1 MTKTKVLIGLRDK
14 DEANALSVFLSGMG
28 METVIAPDGA
38 RALELAIEE
47 GPSFI
52 AVDAA
57 LPVIGGERLFHTLRK
72 NPHTSRVPFL
82 IVSDAASEI
91 RGFRAGVDIFL
102 KRPLNFEEMYAR
114 MRQSLLTAGN
124 EASKEIE
131 GTLSHMSLADLLQF
145 LHLNR
150 KEGEL
155 KVTSDGRTGS
165 VFIKEGDIL
174 NAALEVAEREKALF
188 RMFHWTEGRFEFI
201 PKPVAAPKKIK
212 ASTGSLLMEGM
223 RQVDE
228 YRSKKDQLPSPDSVL
243 KLSPAAESV
252 PKGLQPIV
260 YDVVQLVKA
269 NARVRDV
276 VERSSFPDYEVYQT
290 IAALAAKGILSEK
303 KGSGA
308 ESRKEFLSADEVLS
322 IREKI
327 AGPSGGAGHG
337 KILLISTSAHVVAEF
352 IRDCRDLPGFS
363 LNTKSA
369 FPELSMVNPLGEVG
383 SFRLSGGIDLSL
395 FSVPTVKSTGPLW
408 RAFSGN
414 LVGIILLAD
423 EEGAP
428 QIKELLDAKRDI
440 LLKKRAPSVHVV
452 RGVLDEDACRK
463 GLGLSDAEP
472 LYTLGKDGAETAA
485 RVFHSL
491 FGSLLSEEKAV

>member
-1 MTKTKVLIGLRDK
+1 MKKTKVLIGLI
-14 DEANALSVFLSGMG
+14 DEEQANALSVFLSGMG
-28 METVIAPDGA
+28 METIIAPDGA
-38 RALELAIEE
+38 RVLELAIEE

-52 AVDAA
+52 AVDTA
-57 LPVIGGERLFHTLRK
+57 LPVISGERLFHTLRK

-82 IVSDAASEI
+82 FVSDAAAEI

-102 KRPLNFEEMYAR
+102 KRPLNFEETYAR
-114 MRQSLLTAGN
+114 MRQSLLAAGS

-174 NAALEVAEREKALF
+174 NAALDNAEREKALF

-201 PKPVAAPKKIK
+201 PKPVAAPRKIK
-212 ASTGSLLMEGM
+212 SSTGNLLMEGM

-228 YRSKKDQLPSPDSVL
+228 YRSKKDQLPSPGSVL
-243 KLSPAAESV
+243 KINPAAEAV

-290 IAALAAKGILSEK
+290 IAALAAKGILAEV

-308 ESRKEFLSADEVLS
+308 EARREFLSAAEVLS

-327 AGPSGGAGHG
+327 SSGSGGSGHG
-337 KILLISTSAHVVAEF
+337 KILLLSTSAPVVAEF
-352 IRDCRDLPGFS
+352 IRECRDLPGFS

-383 SFRLSGGIDLSL
+383 SFRLNGGIDLSL
-395 FSVPTVKSTGPLW
+395 FSVPTVKNTGPLW

-414 LVGIILLAD
+414 LVGVVILVD
-423 EEGAP
+423 EEGTSEL
-428 QIKELLDAKRDI
+428 KELSAAKRDI
-440 LLKKRAPSVHVV
+440 LLKKQTPSVHVIK
-452 RGVLDEDACRK
+452 GVLDEAACRK
-463 GLGLSDAEP
+463 GLGLTDAEP
-472 LYTLGKDGAETAA
+472 LYRLGKDGEETVAA
-485 RVFHSL
+485 AFHSL
-491 FGSLLSEEKAV
+491 FESFLTEEKAV